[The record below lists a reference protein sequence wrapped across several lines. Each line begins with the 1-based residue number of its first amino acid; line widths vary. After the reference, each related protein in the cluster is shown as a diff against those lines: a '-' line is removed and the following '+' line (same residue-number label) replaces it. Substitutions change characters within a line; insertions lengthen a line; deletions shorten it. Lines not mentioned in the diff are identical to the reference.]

1 MNPKSSATARL
12 TAGEGRL
19 PFILRVGVTGHRRL
33 DHPDDLRPAIHEAVR
48 GLGAR
53 LLGARA
59 PLPPVLVLSA
69 LAEGADRL
77 AARELLTGPGA
88 MLEAVLPLPPEDYL
102 NDFGSAESRADFCAL
117 LGRSAATW
125 QAPPSTTREEAYERA
140 GRRIVD
146 RSDVVVAL
154 WDGRPARGRG
164 GTATVVSYAEDRG
177 VPLAWI
183 RTTGDPG
190 PEYRLDDVRARGMRE
205 AAYEFRQYNAMRV
218 GDFPRRV
225 STERDRLRPEP
236 GGRSTAFA
244 QAHEVVAD
252 WIVPYFVRADTL
264 ASRLHRQFRLM
275 SAAIF
280 LMAAA
285 AVVAVATQV
294 TFLPRHDWITAVE
307 VVLLALLLVLPVLNH
322 RRRVLDRW
330 ISYRFLAER
339 LRSEYFFALCGT
351 RSHRVR
357 PGSGSQF
364 FDPSEAWVRRAVM
377 EVVAVRP
384 TVRTAPSD
392 VHLLKQYLCRHW
404 IRSQIDYHRRAA
416 RRQGAWETRLYLVTS
431 IIFGITL
438 IAAVL
443 HMLGT
448 GQDAARDTTWG
459 LLLIVLSIG
468 MPTLGA
474 AVHGI
479 RTQAQF
485 RQHCQRYRRMAQ
497 LLADLETTLQEART
511 LERIREVAI
520 ETERVMREETSAW
533 FGVMRF
539 HDIELIS

>member
-1 MNPKSSATARL
+1 MNPHSSDTARL
-12 TAGEGRL
+12 TADEGRL
-19 PFILRVGVTGHRRL
+19 PCTLRVGVTGHRNL
-33 DHPDDLRPAIHEAVR
+33 DSRDDLLPTIHEAVR
-48 GLGAR
+48 GLCTR
-53 LLGARA
+53 LFGTKG
-59 PLPPVLVLSA
+59 PLPPVVVLSA

-77 AARELLTGPGA
+77 AAKELMAGA
-88 MLEAVLPLPPEDYL
+88 GAALEVVLPLSPEDYL
-102 NDFGSAESRADFCAL
+102 SDFGSVESRAEFLQL
-117 LGRSAATW
+117 LGQAAATW
-125 QAPPSTTREEAYERA
+125 QAPASRTREEAYERA
-140 GRRIVD
+140 GHRIVD
-146 RSDVVVAL
+146 RSDAVVAL

-164 GTATVVSYAEDRG
+164 GTATIVSYAEEHG

-183 RTTGDPG
+183 RTAGG
-190 PEYRLDDVRARGMRE
+190 PRVEYRVDEVRARGTRE
-205 AAYEFRQYNAMRV
+205 AAYEFRQYNATRV
-218 GDFPRRV
+218 GDFPLRV
-225 STERDRLRPEP
+225 SAERDRLRPEP
-236 GGRSTAFA
+236 TGQSTAFEH
-244 QAHEVVAD
+244 AHEAVAD

-264 ASRLHRQFRLM
+264 ASRLHRRFRVM

-280 LMAAA
+280 LMASL
-285 AVVAVATQV
+285 AVLAVATQV

-307 VVLLALLLVLPVLNH
+307 VVLLAFLLVVPTVNH

-339 LRSEYFFALCGT
+339 LRCEYFFALCGT
-351 RSHRVR
+351 RSSRVR

-364 FDPSEAWVRRAVM
+364 FDPSEAWVRRAVT
-377 EVVAVRP
+377 EVVARRP
-384 TVRTAPSD
+384 PVPLSPSD
-392 VHLLKQYLCRHW
+392 VPSLKQYLIDHW
-404 IRSQIDYHRRAA
+404 IRSQIRYHQKSA
-416 RRQGAWETRLYLVTS
+416 RRQGTWETRLYLATS
-431 IIFGITL
+431 IIFGINL

-448 GQDAARDTTWG
+448 GQDADRDTTWG

-468 MPTLGA
+468 MPTIGA

-497 LLADLETTLQEART
+497 LLEGLETKLQRART

>member
-1 MNPKSSATARL
+1 M
-12 TAGEGRL
+12 
-19 PFILRVGVTGHRRL
+19 
-33 DHPDDLRPAIHEAVR
+33 
-48 GLGAR
+48 
-53 LLGARA
+53 
-59 PLPPVLVLSA
+59 
-69 LAEGADRL
+69 
-77 AARELLTGPGA
+77 
-88 MLEAVLPLPPEDYL
+88 M
-102 NDFGSAESRADFCAL
+102 
-117 LGRSAATW
+117 
-125 QAPPSTTREEAYERA
+125 
-140 GRRIVD
+140 
-146 RSDVVVAL
+146 VAL

-164 GTATVVSYAEDRG
+164 GTAAIVGYAQERG

-183 RTTGDPG
+183 RTTGEPRV
-190 PEYRLDDVRARGMRE
+190 EYRLDESRARGTRE
-205 AAYEFRQYNAMRV
+205 AAYEFRQYNAGRV
-218 GDFPRRV
+218 RDFPRLVRV
-225 STERDRLRPEP
+225 ERDRLKP
-236 GGRSTAFA
+236 GSAGRSAA
-244 QAHEVVAD
+244 VEQAHEAVAD

-264 ASRLHRQFRLM
+264 ASRLHRRFRVA

-307 VVLLALLLVLPVLNH
+307 IVLLALLLVVPTATH

-351 RSHRVR
+351 RSRR
-357 PGSGSQF
+357 ARTDGGGEL
-364 FDPSEAWVRRAVM
+364 FDPSEAWVRRAVL
-377 EVVAVRP
+377 EITARRPPVRLTP
-384 TVRTAPSD
+384 AD
-392 VHLLKQYLCRHW
+392 VPALKEHLSRHW
-404 IRSQIDYHRRAA
+404 IRAQIRYHQQAA
-416 RRQGAWETRLYLVTS
+416 RRHGAWETRLYLTTTV
-431 IIFGITL
+431 IFGITL
-438 IAAVL
+438 IAALL
-443 HMLGT
+443 HMLGA
-448 GQDAARDTTWG
+448 GQDADHDSPWG

-485 RQHCQRYRRMAQ
+485 RQHCQRYLRMAQ
-497 LLADLETTLQEART
+497 LLEGLEGKLQRART